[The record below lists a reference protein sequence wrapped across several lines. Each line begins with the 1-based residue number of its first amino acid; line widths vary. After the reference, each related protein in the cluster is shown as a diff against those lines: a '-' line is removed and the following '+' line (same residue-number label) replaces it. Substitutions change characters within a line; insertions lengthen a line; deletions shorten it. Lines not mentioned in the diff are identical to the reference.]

1 MLSSFFSKSKPIN
14 YIIVALYMTLLYVIA
29 HFRKDSSMS
38 LSYFFYALIGV
49 VLYVLLML
57 GINIFA
63 KKNELTNK
71 GSFTVFLFA
80 FITAVLPNSLINFSI
95 LLSNVFILLAIQ
107 NVLHLRNEK
116 QIKAKIFNA
125 AMCVAVASLAYFWS
139 ISFIIMVYI
148 GILYFAPKD
157 YRYWLIPIL
166 GLGIVFL
173 FVTCYTLYV
182 EDSFFGFERYI
193 DPVSFSFENY
203 LIKDQ
208 IFSVGI
214 LCICLF
220 FFLSGFLYQHQLFSG
235 QYL

>member
-1 MLSSFFSKSKPIN
+1 
-14 YIIVALYMTLLYVIA
+14 MTLLYVIA

-49 VLYVLLML
+49 LLYVLLML
-57 GINIFA
+57 GINFFA

-107 NVLHLRNEK
+107 NVLHLRNER

-157 YRYWLIPIL
+157 YRNWLIPIL

-182 EDSFFGFERYI
+182 EDSFDCLVG
-193 DPVSFSFENY
+193 VSNIFALY
-203 LIKDQ
+203 LI
-208 IFSVGI
+208 
-214 LCICLF
+214 
-220 FFLSGFLYQHQLFSG
+220 
-235 QYL
+235 